1 MHSNS
6 DNSISSLSY
15 LLAYDV
21 VTQTVFVRKY
31 YFIYCLCL
39 SLFLAPLI
47 LQNLLLL
54 SWLFLFP
61 MGFSHFLF
69 ACPYLHLVW
78 GIISIYLNLCAFG
91 RGSRWRFLRHLDSTM
106 TTTGSLNHISLTRI
120 DFRFEKCV
128 FWMRLGTKTC
138 NLMSHHVDWLRL
150 TSRNLLF
157 SIFIEIK
164 WFAHGGMLLCLW
176 MMLPSVRTMRMHHH
190 IWIVR
195 CLNL

>member
-6 DNSISSLSY
+6 DNSICSLSY

-31 YFIYCLCL
+31 NFIYCLCL
-39 SLFLAPLI
+39 SLFLARLI

-54 SWLFLFP
+54 SWLFLLP
-61 MGFSHFLF
+61 VGFSHFLF
-69 ACPYLHLVW
+69 TCPYLHLVR
-78 GIISIYLNLCAFG
+78 GVSILLNLCAFG
-91 RGSRWRFLRHLDSTM
+91 RGSRWRFLRHFDSIM
-106 TTTGSLNHISLTRI
+106 ATTGSLNHISLTWI

-138 NLMSHHVDWLRL
+138 NLMSNHVYCLRL
-150 TSRNLLF
+150 ASRNLLF

-164 WFAHGGMLLCLW
+164 
-176 MMLPSVRTMRMHHH
+176 
-190 IWIVR
+190 
-195 CLNL
+195 